1 MLKLLLGDPN
11 ARKLKR
17 YQPLVSDINLLEE
30 EIAPL
35 SDDELRGLTGEFR
48 QKLAKVAAAGGSA
61 TAIAA
66 REKALLDELLPQA
79 FAVVREAGKRVL
91 GMRHF
96 DVQLIGGMVL
106 HEGQIAEMK
115 TGEGKTLVATL
126 PAYLNALTGR
136 GVHVVTVNDYL
147 ARRDAEWM
155 GQVHRFLGLSVGLIQ
170 QDMSPPERRR
180 NYGCDITYATN
191 SELGF
196 DYLRDNM
203 ANDIAE
209 VVQRDPY
216 FCVID
221 EVDSI
226 LIDEARTPLIISG
239 QVERPQEKY
248 RRAAEV
254 AAQLERADEMGKDGI
269 DPEGDY
275 EVDEK
280 QRNVT
285 LTDEGYG
292 KAEQMLGVA
301 DLFNPED
308 PWAHYINN
316 ALKAKELFIKD
327 VNYIVRGTDAVIVD
341 EFTGRVMPGRRWS
354 DGQHQAIEAKEG
366 LAIQPETQTLAS
378 ITYQNFFLLY
388 PRLAGM
394 TGTAKTEEVEF
405 EKTYKLEVTIV
416 PTNRVRSRSDWTDQV
431 YKTEPA
437 KWQAVANETAAI
449 HKEGRPVLVG
459 TTSVEKSEL
468 LSALLAEQQIP
479 HNLLNA
485 KPENVE
491 REAEIVA
498 QAGRAGAVTIATNM
512 AGRGTDIILGG
523 NSDYMAR
530 LKLREVL
537 LPQLVR
543 PEEGHKPPIPLQ
555 RSSDGGGGFAAGANG
570 ADASAAAAFKA
581 PSEARAM
588 GALYPC
594 ALSEDADA
602 ALAHLAKDL
611 VKAWGDRALTVLE
624 LEDRI
629 AQAAEKAPTDDPQIQ
644 ALRDCIA
651 QVKAEYEVVVTQ
663 EDSRV
668 RDTGGLHVIGT
679 ERHESRRVDNQLRG
693 RAGRQGDPGST
704 RFFLS
709 LEDNLLRIFGGE
721 RVAGLM
727 NAFRVE
733 EDMPIESGMLTRS
746 LEGAQKKVE
755 TYYYDIR
762 KQVFEYDE
770 VMNNQRKAVYV
781 ERRRVLEG
789 RELKQQVIGYGERT
803 IVDIVEAYVN
813 PDLPPEEWDLA
824 NLLGKVKEFIYLLED
839 LTPDQLQGLQMEELK
854 AFLQEQ
860 MRNAYDIKEG
870 QVDQQRPGLMREA
883 ERYFILQQI
892 DTLWREHLQA
902 MEALRESVGLRG
914 YGQKDPLIEYKNE
927 GYDMFL
933 EMMTQMRRNVIYSM
947 FMFQPAPAQESGTT

>member
-17 YQPLVSDINLLEE
+17 YQPIVSDINLLEE

-48 QKLAKVAAAGGSA
+48 QKLEQVAGNAAKERS
-61 TAIAA
+61 
-66 REKALLDELLPQA
+66 LLDELLPQA

-106 HEGQIAEMK
+106 HNGQIAEMK

-155 GQVHRFLGLSVGLIQ
+155 GQVHRFLGLSVGVI
-170 QDMSPPERRR
+170 PPEMAPGARRA
-180 NYGCDITYATN
+180 NYACDITYATN

-203 ANDIAE
+203 ASDIAE
-209 VVQRDPY
+209 VVQRQPNY
-216 FCVID
+216 CVID

-254 AAQLERADEMGKDGI
+254 AELLERSAELGKDGI

-285 LTDEGYG
+285 LTDEGYA
-292 KAEQMLGVA
+292 KAEQQLGVS

-308 PWAHYINN
+308 PWAHFIGN
-316 ALKAKELFIKD
+316 ALKAKEMFARD
-327 VNYIVRGTDAVIVD
+327 VNYIVRNGDAVIVD

-354 DGQHQAIEAKEG
+354 DGLHQAIEAKEQ
-366 LAIQPETQTLAS
+366 LEIQPETQTLAS

-405 EKTYKLEVTIV
+405 EKTYKLEVAIV

-431 YKTEPA
+431 YKTETA
-437 KWQAVANETAAI
+437 KWRAVALETAEV
-449 HKEGRPVLVG
+449 HKGGRPVLVG

-468 LSALLAEQQIP
+468 LSALLAEQDIP

-537 LPQLVR
+537 LPKLVR
-543 PEEGHKPPIPLQ
+543 PENEHRPIP
-555 RSSDGGGGFAAGANG
+555 
-570 ADASAAAAFKA
+570 SAKA
-581 PSEARAM
+581 VREARSL
-588 GALYPC
+588 GSLYPC
-594 ALSEDADA
+594 SLSETADQD
-602 ALAHLAKDL
+602 LVSLAKAL
-611 VKAWGDRALTVLE
+611 VGEWGDRQLTLLE

-629 AQAAEKAPTDDPQIQ
+629 AQAAEKAPSEDPQIQ

-651 QVKAEYEVVVTQ
+651 QVKAEYDAVVKQ
-663 EDSRV
+663 DEQQV
-668 RDTGGLHVIGT
+668 REAGGLHVIGT

-709 LEDNLLRIFGGE
+709 LEDNLLRIFGGD

-770 VMNNQRKAVYV
+770 VMNNQRKAVYT

-789 RELKQQVIGYGERT
+789 RELKAQVIGYGERT
-803 IVDIVEAYVN
+803 VEDIVEAYVN
-813 PDLPPEEWDLA
+813 PELPPEEWDLTR
-824 NLLGKVKEFIYLLED
+824 LVDKTKEFIYILED
-839 LTPDQLQGLQMEELK
+839 LTPDQLQGLGVEELK

-860 MRNAYDIKEG
+860 LRNAYDIKEG
-870 QVDQQRPGLMREA
+870 QVEQQRPGLMREA

-902 MEALRESVGLRG
+902 MDALRESVGLRG

-947 FMFQPAPAQESGTT
+947 FMFQPAPAVAPVA

>member
-17 YQPLVSDINLLEE
+17 YQPIVSDINLLEE

-35 SDDELRGLTGEFR
+35 SDDELRGLTAEFR
-48 QKLAKVAAAGGSA
+48 QKLEQVAGQAAKE
-61 TAIAA
+61 
-66 REKALLDELLPQA
+66 RALLDELLPQA

-106 HEGQIAEMK
+106 HDGQIAEMK

-170 QDMSPPERRR
+170 QDMTPATRRA
-180 NYGCDITYATN
+180 NYACDITYATN

-203 ANDIAE
+203 ASDIAE
-209 VVQRDPY
+209 VVQRSPN

-239 QVERPQEKY
+239 QIERPQEKY

-254 AAQLERADEMGKDGI
+254 AALLERAAEMGKDGI

-285 LTDEGYG
+285 LTDEGYA
-292 KAEQMLGVA
+292 KAEQQLGVS

-308 PWAHYINN
+308 PWAHFIGN
-316 ALKAKELFIKD
+316 ALKAKEMFAKD
-327 VNYIVRGTDAVIVD
+327 VNYIVRNGDAVIVD

-354 DGQHQAIEAKEG
+354 DGLHQAIEAKEE
-366 LAIQPETQTLAS
+366 LEIQPETQTLAS

-416 PTNRVRSRSDWTDQV
+416 PTNRSRSRSDWTDQV
-431 YKTEPA
+431 YKTETA
-437 KWQAVANETAAI
+437 KWRAVALETAEV
-449 HKEGRPVLVG
+449 HKGGRPVLVG

-468 LSALLAEQQIP
+468 LSALLAEQEIP

-537 LPQLVR
+537 LPKLVR
-543 PEEGHKPPIPLQ
+543 PENEHRPIP
-555 RSSDGGGGFAAGANG
+555 SAKAAR
-570 ADASAAAAFKA
+570 
-581 PSEARAM
+581 EARSL
-588 GALYPC
+588 GSLYPC
-594 ALSEDADA
+594 SLSQATEQ
-602 ALAHLAKDL
+602 ALAELSKEL
-611 VKAWGDRALTVLE
+611 VAAWGDRQLTVLE

-629 AQAAEKAPTDDPQIQ
+629 AQAAEKAPSEDGQIQ
-644 ALRDCIA
+644 ALRELIA
-651 QVKAEYEVVVTQ
+651 EVKGEYDSVVKQDEQQVREA
-663 EDSRV
+663 
-668 RDTGGLHVIGT
+668 GGLHVIGT

-709 LEDNLLRIFGGE
+709 LEDNLLRIFGGD

-770 VMNNQRKAVYV
+770 VMNNQRKAVYT

-789 RELKQQVIGYGERT
+789 RELKAQVIGYGERT
-803 IVDIVEAYVN
+803 VEDIVEAYVN
-813 PDLPPEEWDLA
+813 PELPPEEWDLSR
-824 NLLGKVKEFIYLLED
+824 LVEKTKEFIYLLED
-839 LTPDQLQGLQMEELK
+839 LTPDQLQGLGVEELK

-860 MRNAYDIKEG
+860 LRNAYDIKEG
-870 QVDQQRPGLMREA
+870 QVEQQRPGLMREA

-902 MEALRESVGLRG
+902 MDALRESVGLRG

-947 FMFQPAPAQESGTT
+947 FMFQPAPAPQGATA

>member
-17 YQPLVSDINLLEE
+17 YQPIVSDINLLEE

-35 SDDELRGLTGEFR
+35 SDDELRGLTAEFR
-48 QKLAKVAAAGGSA
+48 QKLEQVAGQAAKE
-61 TAIAA
+61 
-66 REKALLDELLPQA
+66 RALLDELLPQA

-170 QDMSPPERRR
+170 QDMTPATRRA
-180 NYGCDITYATN
+180 NYACDITYATN

-203 ANDIAE
+203 ASDIAE
-209 VVQRDPY
+209 VVQRSPN

-239 QVERPQEKY
+239 QIERPQEKY

-254 AAQLERADEMGKDGI
+254 AALLERAAEMGKDGI

-285 LTDEGYG
+285 LTDEGYA
-292 KAEQMLGVA
+292 KAEQQLGVS

-308 PWAHYINN
+308 PWAHFIGN
-316 ALKAKELFIKD
+316 ALKAKEMFAKD
-327 VNYIVRGTDAVIVD
+327 VNYIVRNGDAVIVD

-354 DGQHQAIEAKEG
+354 DGLHQAIEAKEE
-366 LAIQPETQTLAS
+366 LEIQPETQTLAS

-416 PTNRVRSRSDWTDQV
+416 PTNRSRSRSDWTDQV
-431 YKTEPA
+431 YKTETA
-437 KWQAVANETAAI
+437 KWRAVALETAEV
-449 HKEGRPVLVG
+449 HKGGRPVLVG

-468 LSALLAEQQIP
+468 LSALLAEQEIP

-537 LPQLVR
+537 LPKLVR
-543 PEEGHKPPIPLQ
+543 PENEHRPIP
-555 RSSDGGGGFAAGANG
+555 SAKAAR
-570 ADASAAAAFKA
+570 
-581 PSEARAM
+581 EARSL
-588 GALYPC
+588 GSLYPC
-594 ALSEDADA
+594 SLSQATEQ
-602 ALAHLAKDL
+602 ALAELSKEL
-611 VKAWGDRALTVLE
+611 VAAWGDRQLTVLE

-629 AQAAEKAPTDDPQIQ
+629 AQAAEKAPSEDGQIQ
-644 ALRDCIA
+644 ALRELIA
-651 QVKAEYEVVVTQ
+651 EVKGEYDSVVKQDEQQVREA
-663 EDSRV
+663 
-668 RDTGGLHVIGT
+668 GGLHVIGT

-709 LEDNLLRIFGGE
+709 LEDNLLRIFGGD

-770 VMNNQRKAVYV
+770 VMNNQRKAVYT

-789 RELKQQVIGYGERT
+789 RELKAQVIGYGERT
-803 IVDIVEAYVN
+803 VEDIVEAYVN
-813 PDLPPEEWDLA
+813 PELPPEEWDLSR
-824 NLLGKVKEFIYLLED
+824 LVEKTKEFIYLLED
-839 LTPDQLQGLQMEELK
+839 LTPEQLQGLGVEELK

-860 MRNAYDIKEG
+860 LRNAYDIKEG
-870 QVDQQRPGLMREA
+870 QVEQQRPGLMREA

-902 MEALRESVGLRG
+902 MDALRESVGLRG

-947 FMFQPAPAQESGTT
+947 FMFQPAPAPQGATA

>member
-17 YQPLVSDINLLEE
+17 YQPIVSDINLLEE

-35 SDDELRGLTGEFR
+35 SDDELRGLTAEFR
-48 QKLAKVAAAGGSA
+48 QKLEQVAGNTAKE
-61 TAIAA
+61 
-66 REKALLDELLPQA
+66 RALLDELLPQA

-106 HEGQIAEMK
+106 HNGQIAEMK

-170 QDMSPPERRR
+170 QEMTPSTRRA
-180 NYGCDITYATN
+180 NYACDITYATN

-203 ANDIAE
+203 ASDIAE
-209 VVQRDPY
+209 VVQRQPNY
-216 FCVID
+216 CVID

-239 QVERPQEKY
+239 QIERPQEKY

-254 AAQLERADEMGKDGI
+254 AELLERSAELGKDGI

-285 LTDEGYG
+285 LTDEGYA
-292 KAEQMLGVA
+292 KAEQQLGVS

-308 PWAHYINN
+308 PWAHFIGN
-316 ALKAKELFIKD
+316 ALKAKEMFAKD
-327 VNYIVRGTDAVIVD
+327 VNYIVRNGDAVIVD

-354 DGQHQAIEAKEG
+354 DGLHQAIEAKEQ
-366 LAIQPETQTLAS
+366 LEIQPETQTLAS

-431 YKTEPA
+431 YKTETA
-437 KWQAVANETAAI
+437 KWRAVALETAEV
-449 HKEGRPVLVG
+449 HKGGRPVLVG

-468 LSALLAEQQIP
+468 LSALLAEQDIP

-530 LKLREVL
+530 LKLREIL
-537 LPQLVR
+537 LPKLVR
-543 PEEGHKPPIPLQ
+543 PENEHRPIP
-555 RSSDGGGGFAAGANG
+555 AAK
-570 ADASAAAAFKA
+570 AAR
-581 PSEARAM
+581 EARSL
-588 GALYPC
+588 GSLYPC
-594 ALSEDADA
+594 SLTEACEQELA
-602 ALAHLAKDL
+602 ALAKDL
-611 VKAWGDRALTVLE
+611 VNTWGDRQLTLLE

-629 AQAAEKAPTDDPQIQ
+629 AQAAEKAPSEDPQIQ
-644 ALRDCIA
+644 ALRDCIT
-651 QVKAEYEVVVTQ
+651 QVKAEYDAMVKQ
-663 EDSRV
+663 DDQQV
-668 RDTGGLHVIGT
+668 REAGGLHVIGT

-709 LEDNLLRIFGGE
+709 LEDNLLRIFGGD

-770 VMNNQRKAVYV
+770 VMNNQRKAVYT

-789 RELKQQVIGYGERT
+789 RELKAQVIGYGERT
-803 IVDIVEAYVN
+803 VEDIVDAYVN
-813 PDLPPEEWDLA
+813 PELPPEEWDLSR
-824 NLLGKVKEFIYLLED
+824 LVDKTKEFIYLLED
-839 LTPDQLQGLQMEELK
+839 LTPDQLQGIGVEELK

-860 MRNAYDIKEG
+860 LRNAYDIKEG
-870 QVDQQRPGLMREA
+870 QVEQQRPGLMREA

-902 MEALRESVGLRG
+902 MDALRESVGLRG

-947 FMFQPAPAQESGTT
+947 FMFQPATAAQGATA

>member
-11 ARKLKR
+11 TRKLKR
-17 YQPLVSDINLLEE
+17 YQPIVSDINLLEE

-35 SDDELRGLTGEFR
+35 SDDELRALTGEFR
-48 QKLAKVAAAGGSA
+48 QKLEQVSGN
-61 TAIAA
+61 AIKE
-66 REKALLDELLPQA
+66 RALLDELLPQA

-106 HEGQIAEMK
+106 HNGQIAEMK

-170 QDMSPPERRR
+170 QEMTPATRRE
-180 NYGCDITYATN
+180 NYACDITYATN

-203 ANDIAE
+203 ASDIAE
-209 VVQRDPY
+209 VVQRQPNY
-216 FCVID
+216 CVID

-226 LIDEARTPLIISG
+226 LVDEARTPLIISG
-239 QVERPQEKY
+239 QIERPQEKY

-254 AAQLERADEMGKDGI
+254 ADQLERSAEMGKDGI

-285 LTDEGYG
+285 LTDEGYA
-292 KAEQMLGVA
+292 KAEAMLGVS

-308 PWAHYINN
+308 PWAHFIGN
-316 ALKAKELFIKD
+316 ALKAKEMFAKD
-327 VNYIVRGTDAVIVD
+327 VNYIVRNGDAVIVD

-354 DGQHQAIEAKEG
+354 DGLHQAIEAKEQ
-366 LAIQPETQTLAS
+366 LEIQPETQTLAS

-394 TGTAKTEEVEF
+394 TGTAKTEEVEL

-431 YKTEPA
+431 YKTETA
-437 KWQAVANETAAI
+437 KWRAVALETAEI
-449 HKEGRPVLVG
+449 HKGGRPVLVG

-468 LSALLAEQQIP
+468 LSALLAEQDVP

-530 LKLREVL
+530 LKVREVL
-537 LPQLVR
+537 LPKLVR
-543 PEEGHKPPIPLQ
+543 PENEHRPIP
-555 RSSDGGGGFAAGANG
+555 SSK
-570 ADASAAAAFKA
+570 ASR
-581 PSEARAM
+581 EARSL
-588 GALYPC
+588 GSLYPC
-594 ALSEDADA
+594 SLSETTDQD
-602 ALAHLAKDL
+602 LVTLAKAL
-611 VKAWGDRALTVLE
+611 VSAWGDRQLTLLE

-629 AQAAEKAPTDDPQIQ
+629 AQAAEKAPSEDPQIQ

-651 QVKAEYEVVVTQ
+651 QVKGEYDAVVKQ
-663 EDSRV
+663 DEQQV
-668 RDTGGLHVIGT
+668 REAGGLHVIGT

-709 LEDNLLRIFGGE
+709 LEDNLLRIFGGD

-770 VMNNQRKAVYV
+770 VMNNQRKAVYT

-789 RELKQQVIGYGERT
+789 RELKAQVIGYGERT
-803 IVDIVEAYVN
+803 VEDIVEAYVN
-813 PDLPPEEWDLA
+813 PELPPEEWDLSR
-824 NLLGKVKEFIYLLED
+824 LVEKTKEFIYLLED
-839 LTPDQLQGLQMEELK
+839 LTPDQLQGLGVEELK

-860 MRNAYDIKEG
+860 LRNAYDIKEG
-870 QVDQQRPGLMREA
+870 QVEQQRPGLMREA

-902 MEALRESVGLRG
+902 MDALRESVGLRG

-947 FMFQPAPAQESGTT
+947 FMFQPAPAPQGATA

>member
-1 MLKLLLGDPN
+1 MLRLLLGDPN

-30 EIAPL
+30 EIDPL
-35 SDDELRGLTGEFR
+35 SDDELRGLTAEFR
-48 QKLAKVAAAGGSA
+48 QKLSSARDSGGSPEA
-61 TAIAA
+61 VLA
-66 REKALLDELLPQA
+66 RERKLLDEILPQA

-136 GVHVVTVNDYL
+136 GVHIVTVNDYL

-155 GQVHRFLGLSVGLIQ
+155 GQIHRFLGLSVGLIQ
-170 QDMSPPERRR
+170 QDMPPAVRQR
-180 NYGCDITYATN
+180 NYACDITYATN

-209 VVQRDPY
+209 VVQREFHY
-216 FCVID
+216 CIID

-226 LIDEARTPLIISG
+226 LVDEARTPLIISG
-239 QVERPQEKY
+239 QIERPQEKY
-248 RRAAEV
+248 QRASEV
-254 AAQLERADEMGKDGI
+254 AARLERAAEMGKDGI

-285 LTDEGYG
+285 LTDEGFA
-292 KAEQMLGVA
+292 KAEQMLGVS
-301 DLFNPED
+301 DLYNPAD
-308 PWAHYINN
+308 PWAHFISN
-316 ALKAKELFIKD
+316 ALKAKELFTRD
-327 VNYIVRGTDAVIVD
+327 VNYIVRGQDAVIVD

-354 DGQHQAIEAKEG
+354 DGLHQAIESKEG
-366 LAIQPETQTLAS
+366 LPIQPETQTLAS

-405 EKTYKLEVTIV
+405 EKTYKLEVAVV
-416 PTNRVRSRSDWTDQV
+416 PTNRVRSRSDWADQV
-431 YKTEPA
+431 FKTEPA
-437 KWQAVANETAAI
+437 KWRAVAAETAEI
-449 HKEGRPVLVG
+449 HRSGRPVLVG

-468 LSALLAEQQIP
+468 LSVLLAEQNIP

-537 LPQLVR
+537 LPRLVR
-543 PEEGHKPPIPLQ
+543 PEEDHRPPVPLQ
-555 RSSDGGGGFAAGANG
+555 RSAGGGGFAGGPAGG
-570 ADASAAAAFKA
+570 EGSGLLRP
-581 PSEARAM
+581 PSEARAI
-588 GALYPC
+588 GNLYPC
-594 ALSEDADA
+594 ELSTEINEALG
-602 ALAHLAKDL
+602 DL
-611 VKAWGDRALTVLE
+611 VRELVRAWGDRALTVLE

-629 AQAAEKAPTDDPQIQ
+629 AQAAEKAPTDDEQVL
-644 ALRDCIA
+644 ALRGMIA
-651 QVKAEYEVVVTQ
+651 RVKAEYDVVVKQ
-663 EDSRV
+663 EEAQV
-668 RDTGGLHVIGT
+668 RTAGGLHVIGT

-709 LEDNLLRIFGGE
+709 LEDNLLRIFGGD

-755 TYYYDIR
+755 TYYYDQR

-770 VMNNQRKAVYV
+770 VMNNQRKAVYRI
-781 ERRRVLEG
+781 RRRVLEG
-789 RELKQQVIGYGERT
+789 SELKLQVIEFGERT
-803 IVDIVEAYVN
+803 IDDIVEAYVN

-824 NLLGKVKEFIYLLED
+824 RLTDKVKEFIYLLED
-839 LTPDQLQGLQMEELK
+839 LSPEQVLGLSMEELK
-854 AFLQEQ
+854 TFLKEQ

-870 QVDQQRPGLMREA
+870 QVDQLQPGLMRQA
-883 ERYFILQQI
+883 ERFFTLQQI

-933 EMMTQMRRNVIYSM
+933 EMMIQVRRNVIYSM
-947 FMFQPAPAQESGTT
+947 FMFQPQIPQAVTA

>member
-17 YQPLVSDINLLEE
+17 YQPIVSDINLLEE

-48 QKLAKVAAAGGSA
+48 QKLEQVAGNTAKE
-61 TAIAA
+61 
-66 REKALLDELLPQA
+66 RALLDELLPQA

-106 HEGQIAEMK
+106 HNGQIAEMK

-170 QDMSPPERRR
+170 QDMTPATRRA
-180 NYGCDITYATN
+180 NYACDITYATN

-203 ANDIAE
+203 ASDIAE
-209 VVQRDPY
+209 VVQRSPN

-239 QVERPQEKY
+239 QIERPQEKY

-254 AAQLERADEMGKDGI
+254 AALLERAAEMGKDGI

-280 QRNVT
+280 QRNGT
-285 LTDEGYG
+285 LTDEGYA
-292 KAEQMLGVA
+292 KAEQQLGVS

-308 PWAHYINN
+308 PWAHFIGN
-316 ALKAKELFIKD
+316 ALKAKEMFAKD
-327 VNYIVRGTDAVIVD
+327 VNYIVRNGDAVIVD

-354 DGQHQAIEAKEG
+354 DGLHQAIEAKEE
-366 LAIQPETQTLAS
+366 LEIQPETQTLAS

-416 PTNRVRSRSDWTDQV
+416 PTNRSRSRSDWTDQV
-431 YKTEPA
+431 YKPETA
-437 KWQAVANETAAI
+437 KWRAVALETAEV
-449 HKEGRPVLVG
+449 HKGGRPVLVG

-468 LSALLAEQQIP
+468 LSALLAEQEIP

-537 LPQLVR
+537 LPKLVR
-543 PEEGHKPPIPLQ
+543 PENEHRPIP
-555 RSSDGGGGFAAGANG
+555 SAKAAR
-570 ADASAAAAFKA
+570 
-581 PSEARAM
+581 EARSL
-588 GALYPC
+588 GSLYPC
-594 ALSEDADA
+594 SLSQATEQ
-602 ALAHLAKDL
+602 ALAELSKEL
-611 VKAWGDRALTVLE
+611 VAAWGDRQLTVLE

-629 AQAAEKAPTDDPQIQ
+629 AQAAEKAPSEDGQIQ
-644 ALRDCIA
+644 ALRELIA
-651 QVKAEYEVVVTQ
+651 EVKGEYDSVVKQDEQQVREA
-663 EDSRV
+663 
-668 RDTGGLHVIGT
+668 GGLHVIGT

-709 LEDNLLRIFGGE
+709 LEDNLLRIFGGD

-770 VMNNQRKAVYV
+770 VMNNQRKAVYT

-789 RELKQQVIGYGERT
+789 RELKAQVIGYGERT
-803 IVDIVEAYVN
+803 VEDIVEAYVN
-813 PDLPPEEWDLA
+813 PELPPEEWDLSR
-824 NLLGKVKEFIYLLED
+824 LVEKTKEFIYLLED
-839 LTPDQLQGLQMEELK
+839 LTPEQLQGLGVEELK

-860 MRNAYDIKEG
+860 LRNAYDIKEG
-870 QVDQQRPGLMREA
+870 QVEQQRPGLMREA

-902 MEALRESVGLRG
+902 MDALRESVGLRG

-947 FMFQPAPAQESGTT
+947 FMFQPAPAPQGATA